1 MESALP
7 IKRFCLS
14 AKDYYLCYRYLRMM
28 NNPVDQLKAYLFPTA
43 ITIMSIMIWHD
54 VNEMKADIKQL
65 IVQSNVDKTR
75 IDNLEREVYK
85 IGLRVPTPPSK
96 LPLQVDMRQVFA
108 IRQDEDDDKVYL

>member
-28 NNPVDQLKAYLFPTA
+28 NNPVDQVKAYFFPTV
-43 ITIMSIMIWHD
+43 ISIVSIMIWHD
-54 VNEMKADIKQL
+54 ISEMKADIKQL

-85 IGLRVPTPPSK
+85 TGLRVPTPPSK
-96 LPLQVDMRQVFA
+96 LPLQVDMCQVLA
-108 IRQDEDDDKVYL
+108 IRPDEDDEKYYL